1 MKKLIMREGFDD
13 FDLLKAETN
22 SVAFGSF
29 GNLPVEILPAPS
41 ATEQRYMWRK
51 DLPWKLLLFR

>member
-1 MKKLIMREGFDD
+1 MREGFHD